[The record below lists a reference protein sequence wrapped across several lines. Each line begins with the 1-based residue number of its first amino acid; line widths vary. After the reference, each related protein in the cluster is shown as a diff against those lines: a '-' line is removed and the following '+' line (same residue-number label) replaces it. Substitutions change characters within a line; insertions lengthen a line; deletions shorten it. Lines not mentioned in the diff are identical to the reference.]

1 MKKILVVVSFLAFI
15 ITSCETDFDVN
26 SDWEEITVVYGLLN
40 PNNDTQYVRINKAFL
55 GDADAVAMAS
65 ISDSINYDPS
75 NLSVSLHKINFNDTV
90 SSVNLDTSLVIK
102 DSLDVNGTTGLFP
115 VDNNIIYNTVLPTG
129 FLNKNFRY
137 ALTID
142 NSYSGHKVSSNTEV
156 ISDFSFLNF
165 NPAYKFGFYNPNL
178 SDSSKFLSKS
188 IEWEKVTNGEI
199 YQLDIKFN
207 YLENNVVKS
216 IIWSQPL
223 EVFDGRDMTQRL
235 EGIRFFNFLEREL
248 SNENVTRVFIGLDL
262 IMNVGTKNLNTYIK
276 VNEPI
281 TGIVSQRPQFTNIN
295 NGIGIFSSRFTHTEY
310 NIGLTDDTRNY
321 LINNLNRNFQ

>member
-115 VDNNIIYNTVLPTG
+115 VDNNIIYNFVILKILTLVPH
-129 FLNKNFRY
+129 LN
-137 ALTID
+137 
-142 NSYSGHKVSSNTEV
+142 
-156 ISDFSFLNF
+156 
-165 NPAYKFGFYNPNL
+165 
-178 SDSSKFLSKS
+178 
-188 IEWEKVTNGEI
+188 
-199 YQLDIKFN
+199 
-207 YLENNVVKS
+207 
-216 IIWSQPL
+216 
-223 EVFDGRDMTQRL
+223 
-235 EGIRFFNFLEREL
+235 
-248 SNENVTRVFIGLDL
+248 
-262 IMNVGTKNLNTYIK
+262 
-276 VNEPI
+276 
-281 TGIVSQRPQFTNIN
+281 
-295 NGIGIFSSRFTHTEY
+295 
-310 NIGLTDDTRNY
+310 
-321 LINNLNRNFQ
+321 